1 MTGLFFYGII
11 VTVNLGV
18 TMSKKLY
25 LVETVSMFRMRYVIE
40 AKEEE
45 HALDE
50 VTIHSTGGEEITEF
64 SQKWIDEVVVS
75 SQEISDKKYMKLF
88 DEDNHYL
95 SKWTDEEK
103 REYINKIEYK

>member
-1 MTGLFFYGII
+1 
-11 VTVNLGV
+11 
-18 TMSKKLY
+18 MSKKLY

-40 AKEEE
+40 AKEEG

-64 SQKWIDEVVVS
+64 AQKWIDEVVVS

-103 REYINKIEYK
+103 RKYINKIEYK

>member
-1 MTGLFFYGII
+1 MA
-11 VTVNLGV
+11 
-18 TMSKKLY
+18 KKLY

-40 AKEEE
+40 ANEES

-50 VTIHSTGGEEITEF
+50 VTIHATGGEEIVEF
-64 SQKWIDEVVVS
+64 SQKHLDEVIVS

-95 SKWTDEEK
+95 SRWPDEEK
-103 REYINKIEYK
+103 RKYINKIEYK

>member
-1 MTGLFFYGII
+1 MA
-11 VTVNLGV
+11 
-18 TMSKKLY
+18 KKLY

-40 AKEEE
+40 ADEES

-50 VTIHSTGGEEITEF
+50 VTIHATGGEEIVEF
-64 SQKWIDEVVVS
+64 SQKHLDEVIVS

-95 SKWTDEEK
+95 SRWPDEEK
-103 REYINKIEYK
+103 RKYINKIEYK